1 MKLKTNNSAKKP
13 MNTNKNKSPKKQA
26 KGGVQV
32 RKEKQK
38 DIVKP
43 TVLKKEGEKI
53 KVETPPNPEKLA
65 LQELW
70 SKAIQNVSNMT
81 NLSEE
86 ESSVAKLLGDYKN
99 KSSIPQRST
108 KLKNMITKGFSK
120 FKDTSDEVLDG
131 VYAKLIS
138 EFKAVGGNVDS
149 INKDT
154 KVRPKKPDSKTPKS
168 KKEEASN
175 DQEVMDDDDD
185 DDEVDD
191 DEIEGLEV
199 DEDDDDDDDDET
211 AEGLE
216 VDEDDDDDEESEE
229 EKPKPK
235 AKGGFKNGKGQPNK
249 GKNGSKFK
257 GGKVQKNKKFNKK
270 K

>member
-13 MNTNKNKSPKKQA
+13 VNTNKNKSPKKQA

-32 RKEKQK
+32 RKEKSK

-43 TVLKKEGEKI
+43 TVLKKEGEKV

-65 LQELW
+65 IQELW
-70 SKAIQNVSNMT
+70 AKAIQNVSNMT
-81 NLSEE
+81 DLSDEE
-86 ESSVAKLLGDYKN
+86 TSIAKLLGDYKN
-99 KSSIPQRST
+99 KSSIPQKSK

-131 VYAKLIS
+131 VYEKLIN

-154 KVRPKKPDSKTPKS
+154 KERAKKSDSKTPKS
-168 KKEEASN
+168 KKEEVSN
-175 DQEVMDDDDD
+175 DEEMDD
-185 DDEVDD
+185 DDEVDED
-191 DEIEGLEV
+191 DV
-199 DEDDDDDDDDET
+199 VDDDDDDDDEN
-211 AEGLE
+211 EDLE
-216 VDEDDDDDEESEE
+216 VDEDDDEESEE

-235 AKGGFKNGKGQPNK
+235 AKGGFKNGKSQPNK

>member
-32 RKEKQK
+32 RKEKSK

-43 TVLKKEGEKI
+43 AVLKKEGEKI

-70 SKAIQNVSNMT
+70 AKAIQNVSNMT
-81 NLSEE
+81 DLSDE
-86 ESSVAKLLGDYKN
+86 ESSIAKLLGDYKN
-99 KSSIPQRST
+99 KTSIPQKNK

-120 FKDTSDEVLDG
+120 FKDTSDEVLDSL
-131 VYAKLIS
+131 YQKLIN
-138 EFKAVGGNVDS
+138 EFKAVGGNVES

-154 KVRPKKPDSKTPKS
+154 KVRSVKPDSKVPKS
-168 KKEEASN
+168 NKVETSN
-175 DQEVMDDDDD
+175 DEEMDD
-185 DDEVDD
+185 DDEVEDEDDEGDDNDD

-199 DEDDDDDDDDET
+199 DDDDDDD
-211 AEGLE
+211 
-216 VDEDDDDDEESEE
+216 ESEE

-235 AKGGFKNGKGQPNK
+235 AKGGFKNGKSQPNK

>member
-13 MNTNKNKSPKKQA
+13 VNANKNKSPKKQG

-32 RKEKQK
+32 RKEKSK

-43 TVLKKEGEKI
+43 TVLKKEGEKV

-65 LQELW
+65 LQGLW
-70 SKAIQNVSNMT
+70 AKAIQNVSNLT
-81 NLSEE
+81 NLSDE
-86 ESSVAKLLGDYKN
+86 ESSIAKLLGDYKN
-99 KSSIPQRST
+99 KSSVPQKKI

-131 VYAKLIS
+131 LYEKLIN
-138 EFKAVGGNVDS
+138 EFKAVGGNVDN
-149 INKDT
+149 IN
-154 KVRPKKPDSKTPKS
+154 KKPDRAPKS
-168 KKEEASN
+168 KKEEVSN
-175 DQEVMDDDDD
+175 DEEID
-185 DDEVDD
+185 DDEVEDEVDDDD

-199 DEDDDDDDDDET
+199 DDDE
-211 AEGLE
+211 
-216 VDEDDDDDEESEE
+216 DEDEDDEESEE

-235 AKGGFKNGKGQPNK
+235 GKGAFKNGKSQPNN

-257 GGKVQKNKKFNKK
+257 GGKVQKNKKFGKK

>member
-13 MNTNKNKSPKKQA
+13 MNTNKNKSPKKQG

-43 TVLKKEGEKI
+43 TVLKKEGEKT

-99 KSSIPQRST
+99 KSSIPQRSS

-131 VYAKLIS
+131 VYEKLIS

-154 KVRPKKPDSKTPKS
+154 KVRPKKTDSKTPKS

-175 DQEVMDDDDD
+175 DEVMDDDDEDD
-185 DDEVDD
+185 DDETD
-191 DEIEGLEV
+191 GLEV
-199 DEDDDDDDDDET
+199 DEINDDDET

-216 VDEDDDDDEESEE
+216 VDDDEEESEE

-235 AKGGFKNGKGQPNK
+235 AKGGFKNGK

>member
-13 MNTNKNKSPKKQA
+13 VNANKNKSPKKQG

-32 RKEKQK
+32 RKEKSK

-43 TVLKKEGEKI
+43 TVLKKEGEKV

-65 LQELW
+65 LQGLW
-70 SKAIQNVSNMT
+70 AKAIQNVSNLT
-81 NLSEE
+81 NLSDE
-86 ESSVAKLLGDYKN
+86 ESSIAKLLGDYKN
-99 KSSIPQRST
+99 KSSVPQKKI

-131 VYAKLIS
+131 LYEKLIN
-138 EFKAVGGNVDS
+138 EFKAVGGNVDN
-149 INKDT
+149 IN
-154 KVRPKKPDSKTPKS
+154 KKPDRAPKS
-168 KKEEASN
+168 KKEEVSN
-175 DQEVMDDDDD
+175 DEEI
-185 DDEVDD
+185 DDEVEDEVDDDD

-199 DEDDDDDDDDET
+199 DDDDDE
-211 AEGLE
+211 
-216 VDEDDDDDEESEE
+216 DDEESEE

-235 AKGGFKNGKGQPNK
+235 GKGAFKNGKSQPNN

-257 GGKVQKNKKFNKK
+257 GGKVQKNKKFGKK

>member
-13 MNTNKNKSPKKQA
+13 VNANKNKSPKKQG

-32 RKEKQK
+32 RKEKSK

-43 TVLKKEGEKI
+43 TVLKKEGEKV

-65 LQELW
+65 LQGLW
-70 SKAIQNVSNMT
+70 AKAIQNVSNLT
-81 NLSEE
+81 NLSDE
-86 ESSVAKLLGDYKN
+86 ESSIAKLLGDYKN
-99 KSSIPQRST
+99 KSSVPQKKI

-131 VYAKLIS
+131 LYEKLIN
-138 EFKAVGGNVDS
+138 EFKAVGGNVDN
-149 INKDT
+149 IN
-154 KVRPKKPDSKTPKS
+154 KKPDRAPKS
-168 KKEEASN
+168 KKEEVSN
-175 DQEVMDDDDD
+175 DEEID
-185 DDEVDD
+185 DDEVEDEVDDDD

-199 DEDDDDDDDDET
+199 DDDDE
-211 AEGLE
+211 
-216 VDEDDDDDEESEE
+216 DEDEDDEESEE

-235 AKGGFKNGKGQPNK
+235 GKGAFKNGKSQPNN

-257 GGKVQKNKKFNKK
+257 GGKVQKNKKFGKK

>member
-13 MNTNKNKSPKKQA
+13 SNANKTKSPKKQA

-32 RKEKQK
+32 RKEKSK
-38 DIVKP
+38 DLVKP
-43 TVLKKEGEKI
+43 SVLKKEGEKI

-70 SKAIQNVSNMT
+70 AKAIQNVSNMT
-81 NLSEE
+81 DLSEE
-86 ESSVAKLLGDYKN
+86 ETSIAKLLGDYKN
-99 KSSIPQRST
+99 KSSIPQKNK

-120 FKDTSDEVLDG
+120 FKDTSDEVLDSL
-131 VYAKLIS
+131 YEKLIN
-138 EFKAVGGNVDS
+138 EFKAVGGNVES

-154 KVRPKKPDSKTPKS
+154 KVRSTKPDSKAQKS
-168 KKEEASN
+168 NNVEASN
-175 DQEVMDDDDD
+175 DEEMDD
-185 DDEVDD
+185 DDEVEDDDNADDDVVDDDDD

-199 DEDDDDDDDDET
+199 DD
-211 AEGLE
+211 G
-216 VDEDDDDDEESEE
+216 DDDDDEESEE

-235 AKGGFKNGKGQPNK
+235 TKGGFKNGKSQPNK

>member
-1 MKLKTNNSAKKP
+1 MKLKTNNSAKKLV
-13 MNTNKNKSPKKQA
+13 NTNKNKSPKKQA
-26 KGGVQV
+26 KSGVQV
-32 RKEKQK
+32 RKEKSK

-43 TVLKKEGEKI
+43 TVLKKEGEKV

-70 SKAIQNVSNMT
+70 AKAIQNVSNMT

-86 ESSVAKLLGDYKN
+86 ESSIAKLLVDYKN
-99 KSSIPQRST
+99 KSSVPKKRT

-131 VYAKLIS
+131 LYEKLIN
-138 EFKAVGGNVDS
+138 EFKAVGGNEDN
-149 INKDT
+149 INKD
-154 KVRPKKPDSKTPKS
+154 KSKKPESKTPKF
-168 KKEEASN
+168 KKEEVSN
-175 DQEVMDDDDD
+175 DEEMDDDE
-185 DDEVDD
+185 DEVDD
-191 DEIEGLEV
+191 NEDEDEID
-199 DEDDDDDDDDET
+199 DEDDDDNDD
-211 AEGLE
+211 
-216 VDEDDDDDEESEE
+216 DDDDDEESEE

-235 AKGGFKNGKGQPNK
+235 GKGAFKNGKIQPNK

-257 GGKVQKNKKFNKK
+257 GGKVQKNKKFGKK